1 MKLYDCDV
9 GMTVHMP
16 VVVDGIQTG
25 RWRQGKIT
33 AEHNPYNPPDTV
45 AVQWDDGQH
54 QLITARSIL
63 TDEEFAQQAD
73 KERLVKM
80 SVKKEDCTIDTRV
93 ALVGA
98 VAPFRKGK
106 IAGPV
111 SWHSG
116 VNCDV
121 VIVEWDDGRLDK
133 TTLKSLLLLSDAVA
147 EEKRLIA
154 AEKARLEKDFETER
168 QVQEKVTQASDL
180 IKEAAKI
187 AKSVGKSLCDM
198 PDISDDVENI
208 VEVAGWST
216 SSWHC

>member
-54 QLITARSIL
+54 QLITARSLL

-93 ALVGA
+93 ALIGSGT
-98 VAPFRKGK
+98 PFRKGK

-133 TTLKSLLLLSDAVA
+133 TALKSLLLLPDAVK
-147 EEKRLIA
+147 EEKRLADI
-154 AEKARLEKDFETER
+154 EKARLEKEFEAER
-168 QVQEKVTQASDL
+168 QVQEKMTAACALIDEAAQIAKSVNRELSEMDQASDL
-180 IKEAAKI
+180 ED
-187 AKSVGKSLCDM
+187 SMRD
-198 PDISDDVENI
+198 
-208 VEVAGWST
+208 AGWST